1 MARDSLLGG
10 NFFQGLA
17 EARGQDMRRER
28 EERERLYRRR
38 NPSFGDMLKDTLKV
52 QAASAIAQPIG
63 TAIQDFVSSPF
74 TEIRDNLIERES
86 SRKGLIGQSRQINKT
101 ISTVQNDINTTKNS
115 ATKQGLDPITYKIN
129 EAKQELDSRFE
140 KHFGPE
146 WRANPEDLE
155 ERVALYN
162 TLSGNITDMV
172 TKDWNEKTQFIQ
184 SYGDRRFKSS
194 EDVKSD
200 LIKYNPNPKSI
211 GTFLFR
217 KGLSLFG
224 MGKSSDEREV
234 EAFQKAAPELYALI
248 NDDELLKQYELE
260 RDSAILT
267 SNILSGTA
275 DKEELTRLINS
286 KNKKAVENKTKQNMN
301 SNFVS
306 GEINANNAAY
316 YQQNFPS
323 LSNFIGLTEEGAY
336 NPNKHNFVIEEIMK
350 KGQTTS
356 LRRVDNYFSSDS
368 TKGVE
373 LWNSAQNEKRMQ
385 QIVGNFDRETLSAW
399 NAFKKE
405 TPEEDRYASLE
416 KFLEQKKDRV
426 FMNRMENME
435 GMLVGINNIDYTK
448 SKIAAIMNTHF
459 TDEVEADVV
468 ASFNNYFNKEFKT
481 LKDVQ
486 EHVRHEMSKG
496 GDDGETKSAFIKT
509 VQKTFNDVQKEA
521 ENRATIKIKG
531 LAAEMALERAKTSLG
546 TDSPDKIYWNALDYI
561 KDNGPDATVE
571 GFLGKPL
578 ENEIPNDFDNN
589 GNLVGAGPLP
599 PVATG
604 DNSKS
609 SEEYAKA
616 LAEQIKNAPSAI
628 TRSLSE
634 DGAGYVLPPISS
646 AREFLIDRTAKSN
659 PENLTEI
666 MDMAGNPEVNAFS
679 PFVTLDEVSVNLDD
693 EVNATANRHS
703 IIIEFGRNN
712 SRNIKNYQDIIDAI
726 PTDSKDGFRVKSH
739 LEGAADKY
747 AGYYNELADAGYTH
761 EEITGMSV
769 SMFVMTPHQ
778 TAKLKLDQIANG
790 VEVESKGFDFNEE
803 RYLAKDFEG
812 GSGFDSHDFLAH
824 IGKETKSIP
833 DVVESR
839 PTSGTLFDPE
849 LRRPLEM
856 DKAPPADID
865 PDDYSFG
872 PVAKKQASNSAAIQA
887 HRRNNPTIKAK
898 QRLISDARMYSLM
911 ANQEID
917 AVTDAQVEAIEAAQ
931 LIAEEAEVDSK
942 VRKEMK
948 EYFTTFSNIEDL
960 VEAIE
965 KLGLDP
971 SRKDL
976 VRIVGND
983 AATKVMKL
991 LET

>member
-301 SNFVS
+301 SNFVN

-350 KGQTTS
+350 KGETTS

-373 LWNSAQNEKRMQ
+373 LWNSAQDEKRMQ

-416 KFLEQKKDRV
+416 KFLEQEEDRV

-435 GMLVGINNIDYTK
+435 GILVGINNVDYTK
-448 SKIAAIMNTHF
+448 SKIADIMNTHF

-468 ASFNNYFNKEFKT
+468 ASFNNSFNTEFKT
-481 LKDVQ
+481 YKDVQ
-486 EHVRHEMSKG
+486 EYVRQRLSIG
-496 GDDGETKSAFIKT
+496 RADGTTKSDYIER
-509 VQKTFNDVQKEA
+509 VEKTFNATQEEA

-546 TDSPDKIYWNALDYI
+546 TDSPNQIYWNALDYI

-578 ENEIPNDFDNN
+578 EKETPNDFDNN
-589 GNLVGAGPLP
+589 GNLVGAGPTLLINTDSNRNTP
-599 PVATG
+599 
-604 DNSKS
+604 
-609 SEEYAKA
+609 EENVKTV
-616 LAEQIKNAPSAI
+616 AEQIRNASSPK
-628 TRSLSE
+628 
-634 DGAGYVLPPISS
+634 VLESIVY
-646 AREFLIDRTAKSN
+646 KVSN
-659 PENLTEI
+659 TYPQQLTNVMNE
-666 MDMAGNPEVNAFS
+666 AGNPEVNAFS

-856 DKAPPADID
+856 DKAPPADIN

-872 PVAKKQASNSAAIQA
+872 PVTKKQASNSAAIQA
-887 HRRNNPTIKAK
+887 HRRNNPTIKAN

>member
-63 TAIQDFVSSPF
+63 TAIQDFVSAPF

-162 TLSGNITDMV
+162 TLSGNIPDMV

-200 LIKYNPNPKSI
+200 LIKYNPNPRSI

-301 SNFVS
+301 SNFVN

-350 KGQTTS
+350 KGETTS

-373 LWNSAQNEKRMQ
+373 LWNSAQNEKRVQ

-405 TPEEDRYASLE
+405 TPEEDGHASLQ
-416 KFLEQKKDRV
+416 KFLEQKNELV
-426 FMNRMENME
+426 FMNRVKNIE
-435 GMLVGINNIDYTK
+435 GMLDNINDNDLTK
-448 SKIAAIMNTHF
+448 SKVANIMDTHF
-459 TDEVEADVV
+459 PDEVEADVV
-468 ASFNNYFNKEFKT
+468 ASFNRSFNKEFKT

-486 EHVRHEMSKG
+486 EHVRQTMISG
-496 GDDGETKSAFIKT
+496 QRDSDTKANYIET
-509 VQKTFNDVQKEA
+509 VQETLEA
-521 ENRATIKIKG
+521 AEEEAVNRANIKIKG
-531 LAAEMALERAKTSLG
+531 LAAEMALARAKTSLG
-546 TDSPDKIYWNALDYI
+546 TDSPNQIYWNALDYI
-561 KDNGPDATVE
+561 IDNGPDATVE

-578 ENEIPNDFDNN
+578 ENETPNDFDNN
-589 GNLVGAGPLP
+589 GNLVGAGPTP
-599 PVATG
+599 SVDTG
-604 DNSKS
+604 SNRNTP
-609 SEEYAKA
+609 EENVKTV
-616 LAEQIKNAPSAI
+616 AEQIRNASSPK
-628 TRSLSE
+628 
-634 DGAGYVLPPISS
+634 VLESIVY
-646 AREFLIDRTAKSN
+646 KVSN
-659 PENLTEI
+659 TYPQQLTNVMNE
-666 MDMAGNPEVNAFS
+666 AGNPEVNAFS

-887 HRRNNPTIKAK
+887 HRRNNPTIKAN

-917 AVTDAQVEAIEAAQ
+917 DVTDAQVEAIEAAQ

-960 VEAIE
+960 VEAIK